1 MPSIAIADS
10 SPVFRFGLM
19 NIVKQLG
26 GFQLVGEACN
36 AEELLGLVSSFKP
49 DLIAIDFLSEGF
61 SVNTILQAKSIHP
74 TLRILAVTESQSGHT
89 IVNALKAGV
98 DSYIKKACS
107 IQEVQDALTESS
119 NGSTFFCGQIL
130 EAIRAESIDVQ
141 GLEVEKFTCDPV
153 SLTEREQE
161 ILTLIAEGHTNSSIA
176 ERLFVSSHTVGTHR
190 KNMMAKLG
198 VNNTAA
204 LVMYA
209 VRSGMVSP
217 NKFLFQGA
225 V

>member
-1 MPSIAIADS
+1 
-10 SPVFRFGLM
+10 
-19 NIVKQLG
+19 
-26 GFQLVGEACN
+26 
-36 AEELLGLVSSFKP
+36 
-49 DLIAIDFLSEGF
+49 
-61 SVNTILQAKSIHP
+61 
-74 TLRILAVTESQSGHT
+74 
-89 IVNALKAGV
+89 
-98 DSYIKKACS
+98 
-107 IQEVQDALTESS
+107 
-119 NGSTFFCGQIL
+119 
-130 EAIRAESIDVQ
+130 
-141 GLEVEKFTCDPV
+141 VEKFTCDPV
-153 SLTEREQE
+153 TLTEREQE
-161 ILTLIAEGHTNSSIA
+161 ILTLIAEGHTNTSIA

>member
-1 MPSIAIADS
+1 MPAIAIADS

-61 SVNTILQAKSIHP
+61 SVNTILQAKFIHP
-74 TLRILAVTESQSGHT
+74 ALRIVAVTESQSGHT

-107 IQEVQDALTESS
+107 IQEVQDALRESS
-119 NGSTFFCGQIL
+119 SGSTFFCGQIL

-153 SLTEREQE
+153 TLTEREQE
-161 ILTLIAEGHTNSSIA
+161 ILTLIAEGHTNTSIA